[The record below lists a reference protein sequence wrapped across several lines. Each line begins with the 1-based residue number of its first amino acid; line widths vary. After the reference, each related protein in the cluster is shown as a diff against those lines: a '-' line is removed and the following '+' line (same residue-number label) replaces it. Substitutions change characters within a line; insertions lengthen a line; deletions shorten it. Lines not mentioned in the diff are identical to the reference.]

1 LNFASPIFTGD
12 NWRLSMSESTPF
24 SRYKRGYIDG
34 YSAKDRNTGL
44 KNDDDYKMGY
54 EEGKEDDQS
63 GSPNR
68 FSE

>member
-1 LNFASPIFTGD
+1 
-12 NWRLSMSESTPF
+12 MSESTPF